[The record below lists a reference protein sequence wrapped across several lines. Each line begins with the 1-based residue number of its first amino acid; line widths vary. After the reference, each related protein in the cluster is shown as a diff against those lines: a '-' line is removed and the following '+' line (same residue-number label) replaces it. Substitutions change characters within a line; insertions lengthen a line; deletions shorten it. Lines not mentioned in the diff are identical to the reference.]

1 VTARAPYPWQEQAWR
16 TLTATLESG
25 RLPHSLLI
33 NGPAGVGK
41 HQLALALVARI
52 FCKQAKGEER
62 ACGHCG
68 NCQLIAAGSHP
79 DYVCLTVEEDK
90 TRIAVQQV
98 RDMIAH
104 LGMKSYRGAE
114 KVALVHPADAMN
126 MNSANSLLK
135 TLEEPTD
142 GTLLILVT
150 SRPSRLPATILSRC
164 QRVEIRPPGREQ
176 ALAWLVQEHG
186 KADWGPALAFAAGA
200 PLKAAELCQAG
211 YAARITSLEQQI
223 GAIVAGRADPTAVA
237 SEWAGKDPDFCLE
250 WLKMWTGHLIRGR
263 SLGNLDISLEGVEGK
278 KLESFI
284 QLIDLRMIFKYL
296 DDVNRSFRLLETTV
310 NKQSLMEA
318 VLIPWAHELKRVL
331 PIAE

>member
-1 VTARAPYPWQEQAWR
+1 VSTLTLYPWQEQAWR
-16 TLTATLESG
+16 TLMGTLESD

-33 NGPAGVGK
+33 TGPEGVGK
-41 HQLALALVARI
+41 QRLALVLVARI
-52 FCKQAKGEER
+52 FCKQAKGEEL

-68 NCQLIAAGSHP
+68 NCLLIAAGSHP

-98 RDMIAH
+98 RDLIGH
-104 LGMKSYRGAE
+104 LGMTSYRGAE

-126 MNSANSLLK
+126 ASSANSLLK

-150 SRPSRLPATILSRC
+150 ARPSRLPATILSRC
-164 QRVEIRPPGREQ
+164 QKMEIRPPGREA
-176 ALAWLVQEHG
+176 ALAWLNKEHG
-186 KADWGPALAFAAGA
+186 KENWGPALAFAGGA
-200 PLKAAELCQAG
+200 PLKALELNQMG
-211 YAARITSLEQQI
+211 YSARIVSLEQQI
-223 GAIVAGRADPTAVA
+223 GAIVAGRADPTTVA
-237 SEWAGKDPDFCLE
+237 SEWAGKNPALCLE
-250 WLKMWTGHLIRGR
+250 WLKMWTGHLIRER
-263 SLGNLDISLEGVEGK
+263 SLGSLDISVDGAEGK

-284 QLIDLRMIFKYL
+284 QNIELRMIFKYL
-296 DDVNRSFRLLETTV
+296 DDVNRSFRLLETAV

-318 VLIPWAHELKRVL
+318 VLIPWAHGLKRVL

>member
-1 VTARAPYPWQEQAWR
+1 MTALGPYPWQEQAWR
-16 TLTATLESG
+16 TLMVTLESG

-33 NGPAGVGK
+33 TGPAGVGK
-41 HQLALALVARI
+41 QRLALALVARI
-52 FCKQAKGEER
+52 FCKQAVGEAL

-79 DYVCLTVEEDK
+79 DYVCLTVEEEK

-98 RDMIAH
+98 RDMIGH

-126 MNSANSLLK
+126 ISSANSLLK

-150 SRPSRLPATILSRC
+150 ARPSRLPATILSRC
-164 QRVEIRPPGREQ
+164 QRVEIRPPGQEE
-176 ALAWLVQEHG
+176 ALGWLAREHG

-200 PLKAAELCQAG
+200 PLKAVELNQAG
-211 YAARITSLEQQI
+211 YAARIISLEQQI
-223 GAIVAGRADPTAVA
+223 GAIVAGRADPTTVA
-237 SEWAGKDPDFCLE
+237 SEWAVKDPALCLE

-263 SLGNLDISLEGVEGK
+263 SLGSLDIKLDGAEGK
-278 KLESFI
+278 SLKSFV
-284 QLIDLRMIFKYL
+284 QRIDLRLIFKYL

-318 VLIPWAHELKRVL
+318 VLIPWAHDLKRVL